1 MTSDAAFDADVVVV
15 GGGPAGSA
23 AATMLAR
30 KGWRVRLYERDR
42 FPREHVGESLL
53 PASMPVLAELGVLPA
68 VEAAGFLPKYGAT
81 MVWGR
86 DPDPWS
92 WSFRESSPRYPHA
105 FQVVRAQF
113 DEILLRNAAG
123 EGVDVRE
130 GHRVFEAEAG
140 PSGASLTV
148 EDAEGRPHTARARFV
163 VDASGQAGL
172 IGRDRSLRE
181 PDPFFRNLAVYGYY
195 AGGSRLPE
203 PDTNNILIESIEDG
217 WLWAIPLHT
226 GLVSTGVVVDS
237 ATGGEGIAAV
247 GPEAYFRER
256 IASGS
261 HISALLQ
268 GATLTGAPTIVRD
281 WSYSSRELAG
291 ESFVLAGDAACF
303 VDPLFSS
310 GVHLALSSGV
320 LAAAYVT
327 SALNDPELGRAAAAV
342 YSEQYRQ
349 QYEHFR
355 ELARLFYA
363 SNRTVDSYF
372 WEARRITGAD
382 EATPARLAFVRAV
395 AGQPL
400 AVNERAVAFV
410 QEDLREDDDN
420 IGEEQLQE
428 ALGLFAEDYPL
439 LVETFGAPSDVDGD
453 GRVAVLVTHLIGD
466 VDAGG
471 QFRASSVLPRE
482 TGGDGNMIDLMWVNP
497 LYPAESYRSLLAH
510 EFQHLVNFNQ
520 HVLVRR
526 GISEVSW
533 LNEGLSHLAEDLVQD
548 PHTSGNY
555 HLVRFFLEEPGAVGL
570 VSEYLVD
577 SPTRGA
583 AYLFVRS
590 LVDLLG
596 EGVLLRLVQ
605 TGLIDRDNVEA
616 ASGESFTDLLA
627 RWGAQLYVS
636 GTGLS
641 GHSRFNYRI
650 SPLQTPQGRGFPPP
664 ASVTYRLGEEP
675 PGLAIRPR
683 GVQFLRIEG
692 SEAAALSLLTE
703 PQAGLGA
710 VALPV
715 ANAAAAA
722 PMAADHFT
730 GITLDPPL
738 PLELATGDPLLVQGT
753 TADSVGEIVLEFVP
767 EDGGDAQRFF
777 LLVGEGRFLR
787 TVFFQHDEATTYS
800 LNVYVEDRQ
809 PTPFVGRFFPIR
821 LARGTGPLMAPTR
834 YFNRV
839 RLDRPLSTSAAANLP
854 FRVSGEVDDSEATL
868 LEFSL
873 FPQDEDGQRSRRA
886 ETTRNLPVEAGRFD
900 GELHFDEVPLG
911 TYWLSL
917 DVGQPGDLT
926 YVGAVVNFEVL
937 EPVTAVLEEGETGP
951 KVFALNPNYPNPFNR
966 GTVLSFSLPV
976 AQASVELAVYD
987 LLGQKLTVLVRGPR
1001 GSGFHSVAWNGRDD
1015 SGRPLASGSYLYRLH
1030 AGPYRAVGK
1039 LMLLR

>member
-1 MTSDAAFDADVVVV
+1 MPAATVCDDRGMTSDTAFDADVVVV

-23 AATMLAR
+23 AATMLVR
-30 KGWRVRLYERDR
+30 KGWRVRLYERDK

-130 GHRVFEAEAG
+130 GHRVLEADAG
-140 PSGASLTV
+140 PAGASLTV
-148 EDAEGRPHTARARFV
+148 EDAEGRPHTAHARFI

-181 PDPFFRNLAVYGYY
+181 SDPFFRNLAVYGYY

-237 ATGGEGIAAV
+237 ATGGEGIAAI

-395 AGQPL
+395 AGQPP
-400 AVNERAVAFV
+400 AGYERAVLAH
-410 QEDLREDDDN
+410 
-420 IGEEQLQE
+420 GETPRS
-428 ALGLFAEDYPL
+428 FAEAVSA
-439 LVETFGAPSDVDGD
+439 VESRREARATAFDERFGA
-453 GRVAVLVTHLIGD
+453 R
-466 VDAGG
+466 
-471 QFRASSVLPRE
+471 LPR
-482 TGGDGNMIDLMWVNP
+482 
-497 LYPAESYRSLLAH
+497 LL
-510 EFQHLVNFNQ
+510 
-520 HVLVRR
+520 
-526 GISEVSW
+526 S
-533 LNEGLSHLAEDLVQD
+533 
-548 PHTSGNY
+548 
-555 HLVRFFLEEPGAVGL
+555 AV
-570 VSEYLVD
+570 
-577 SPTRGA
+577 P
-583 AYLFVRS
+583 S
-590 LVDLLG
+590 LVP
-596 EGVLLRLVQ
+596 
-605 TGLIDRDNVEA
+605 EA
-616 ASGESFTDLLA
+616 
-627 RWGAQLYVS
+627 
-636 GTGLS
+636 
-641 GHSRFNYRI
+641 
-650 SPLQTPQGRGFPPP
+650 
-664 ASVTYRLGEEP
+664 
-675 PGLAIRPR
+675 
-683 GVQFLRIEG
+683 RIERK
-692 SEAAALSLLTE
+692 
-703 PQAGLGA
+703 
-710 VALPV
+710 PV
-715 ANAAAAA
+715 
-722 PMAADHFT
+722 
-730 GITLDPPL
+730 
-738 PLELATGDPLLVQGT
+738 
-753 TADSVGEIVLEFVP
+753 
-767 EDGGDAQRFF
+767 
-777 LLVGEGRFLR
+777 VGEGEFTWGQVIVTPERAEGVPVSDLVALVLAQIDGRR
-787 TVFFQHDEATTYS
+787 TVGDLF
-800 LNVYVEDRQ
+800 DRL
-809 PTPFVGRFFPIR
+809 GSR
-821 LARGTGPLMAPTR
+821 LPPET
-834 YFNRV
+834 
-839 RLDRPLSTSAAANLP
+839 LDRLRPGIVQAL
-854 FRVSGEVDDSEATL
+854 RL
-868 LEFSL
+868 LHVEGVIAEFT
-873 FPQDEDGQRSRRA
+873 ER
-886 ETTRNLPVEAGRFD
+886 VEA
-900 GELHFDEVPLG
+900 
-911 TYWLSL
+911 
-917 DVGQPGDLT
+917 
-926 YVGAVVNFEVL
+926 
-937 EPVTAVLEEGETGP
+937 
-951 KVFALNPNYPNPFNR
+951 
-966 GTVLSFSLPV
+966 
-976 AQASVELAVYD
+976 
-987 LLGQKLTVLVRGPR
+987 
-1001 GSGFHSVAWNGRDD
+1001 
-1015 SGRPLASGSYLYRLH
+1015 
-1030 AGPYRAVGK
+1030 
-1039 LMLLR
+1039 